1 MSRGMERINVRV
13 EGRVK
18 AELEAEARARG
29 VSPSDVVRQAIDDH
43 LARRESRPTC
53 LEIARRIGLVGV
65 AKGLPRDLSTNPIHM
80 EGFGRD

>member
-29 VSPSDVVRQAIDDH
+29 VRPSDVVRQAIDDH
-43 LARRESRPTC
+43 LARREPRPTC

-65 AKGLPRDLSTNPIHM
+65 AKGLPRDLSTNPIYM

>member
-1 MSRGMERINVRV
+1 MSQGMERINVRV
-13 EGRVK
+13 DGRVK

-43 LARRESRPTC
+43 LARREPAPTC
-53 LEIARRIGLVGV
+53 LEVARRIGLIGA
-65 AKGLPRDLSTNPIHM
+65 AKGLPRDLSTNRDHF

>member
-1 MSRGMERINVRV
+1 MSRGMERINVRL

-29 VSPSDVVRQAIDDH
+29 VRPSDVVRQAIDDH
-43 LARRESRPTC
+43 LARREPRPTC
-53 LEIARRIGLVGV
+53 LEIARRIGLVGA
-65 AKGLPRDLSTNPIHM
+65 AKGLPRDLSTNPIYM